1 MFLFKAQFWS
11 ETLNESFPLH
21 DSATDILN
29 STVQTADN
37 RLQLALPCQVATAH
51 WFIQCILCDIPNEW
65 FQILFLFEFINL
77 NS

>member
-11 ETLNESFPLH
+11 ETLNERFPLH

-37 RLQLALPCQVATAH
+37 RLQLALPCQEATAH
-51 WFIQCILCDIPNEW
+51 
-65 FQILFLFEFINL
+65 
-77 NS
+77 